1 LIWNICDNFSKVF
14 EFGSLFIKS
23 EKTLYDNLTSSSH
36 YGNTLNIH
44 DEKSADPENVQ
55 FMKKHQ
61 PDLYRAR
68 RIETYR
74 VFASNKK
81 SLCLADKNIKDN
93 LNVPGKT

>member
-1 LIWNICDNFSKVF
+1 
-14 EFGSLFIKS
+14 
-23 EKTLYDNLTSSSH
+23 
-36 YGNTLNIH
+36 
-44 DEKSADPENVQ
+44 
-55 FMKKHQ
+55 MKKHQ

-93 LNVPGKT
+93 LNIPGKT